1 MEWEGESR
9 ASRPQISLERGG
21 GERGEQVNMKQN
33 CTSSEAVASMTL
45 TESCWL
51 SVGE

>member
-9 ASRPQISLERGG
+9 ASRPQISLERG

-33 CTSSEAVASMTL
+33 CTSSEAVASITL
-45 TESCWL
+45 TESCWS